1 VKSTLEKKNGRRQD
15 KIHDCRVSVF
25 FSRWTKVFFFH
36 DLETNRDVFFRRLR
50 VLVMSNIAMVVGVVL
65 SSQVLYGVES

>member
-1 VKSTLEKKNGRRQD
+1 
-15 KIHDCRVSVF
+15 
-25 FSRWTKVFFFH
+25 VFFFH